1 MYVYYIY
8 ILSGMHPQ
16 VMGCDFHQL
25 MLMLEVEFMAGD
37 GLDFR
42 PRSFHAQDN
51 LEPLAVLPGPHY
63 NSSSQP

>member
-1 MYVYYIY
+1 
-8 ILSGMHPQ
+8 MHPQ